1 MPRKAKTANAQ
12 TATTAVTNPGAIF
25 NNITLPQPEDKKGPK
40 LETCEVGPFRLKG
53 VKVDTSQF
61 SEAQYQEMIV
71 WVKENS
77 GYVVEDKGLFSW
89 KSEAKRDWF
98 ILRWS

>member
-12 TATTAVTNPGAIF
+12 NVNTAVNNPSAIF
-25 NNITLPQPEDKKGPK
+25 NNITLPQP
-40 LETCEVGPFRLKG
+40 
-53 VKVDTSQF
+53 
-61 SEAQYQEMIV
+61 
-71 WVKENS
+71 
-77 GYVVEDKGLFSW
+77 EDKGLFSW